1 MATTSEILKKIH
13 KDHGNDIATSGGAD
27 YVDVDR
33 IPTGIFAVDLAMGGG
48 FPQGKCSIVYG
59 PESSN
64 KTNIVLLAIKE
75 AQRKYPDKKVVFV
88 DAEDALDL
96 KWAGIMGVDTERLI
110 VVHPEYAEQAVD
122 FIEAFIH
129 ATDVSLVVL
138 DSIAAL
144 ITANEAES
152 SAEKVA
158 VGGASLIIGKLYRKV
173 VVSMR
178 KMKNQGLT
186 APAFIAINQIRMKI
200 GVMFGN
206 PETMPG
212 GNPPKFA
219 SSMTL
224 RVYGKNIMDKKVST
238 VMPAFKEVNCVL
250 QKWKCPIL
258 AVNAVYTMQ
267 MIEAAGNSPGF
278 ISDWNTVS
286 AYMKELDYLTK
297 GDKGGW
303 VMNGVLYKTLDE
315 CKATLYGDSDM
326 LADMKSTIISELI
339 SKGSSL
345 EPDGEI
351 PMEDE

>member
-1 MATTSEILKKIH
+1 MATTSDILKKIN
-13 KDHGNDIATSGGAD
+13 KDHGAHIATVGGKD
-27 YVDVDR
+27 FVDVDR

-48 FPQGKCSIVYG
+48 FPVGRTSVVFG

-64 KTNIVLLAIKE
+64 KTNIVLMAVIQ
-75 AQRKYPDKKVVFV
+75 AQRKWPGKNVVFV
-88 DAEDALDL
+88 DAENALDL
-96 KWAGIMGVDTERLI
+96 KWVSTLGVNTDRLI

-122 FIEAFIH
+122 FIEAFVH
-129 ATDVSLVVL
+129 ASDVSLIVL

-144 ITANEAES
+144 ITSNEAES

-158 VGGASLIIGKLYRKV
+158 VGGASAIVGKLMRKV
-173 VVSMR
+173 PAAMR
-178 KMKNQGLT
+178 KMVNQGIVPPT
-186 APAFIAINQIRMKI
+186 FIAINQIRMKI

-212 GNPPKFA
+212 GFAVKFA
-219 SSMTL
+219 ASMIL
-224 RVYGKNIMDKKVST
+224 RVYGKNVIDKKLST
-238 VMPAFKEVNCVL
+238 VMPAYKEVNCVL

-267 MIEAAGNSPGF
+267 MIEAVGNKPGF

-303 VMNGVLYKTLDE
+303 VMNGETYKTLEE
-315 CKATLYGDSDM
+315 CKEALYGDEDA
-326 LADMKSTIISELI
+326 LADMKATIIAELLAAGTSI
-339 SKGSSL
+339 
-345 EPDGEI
+345 EPDGEL
-351 PMEDE
+351 PTED